1 MKKIRKF
8 TDEFLKPDAKRQ
20 AGKVKLKKL
29 EAFSK
34 KKRKNKNYLQYL
46 DEEEE

>member
-8 TDEFLKPDAKRQ
+8 KEEFLKPDAKRKS
-20 AGKVKLKKL
+20 GKVKPKKL